1 MLIIVN
7 FLMLLFLFGIL
18 GKAADLAVRNIK
30 YIASVLK
37 VRLFVF
43 GILLGLITTLPELS
57 LGLNTIVNRAGAISV
72 GNLLGG
78 IIVILCFILGINL
91 LLNRKIETDGRL
103 AFLIPVVLLM
113 LTPIFLGLDGRYGVF
128 DGLVMIAFYVGLIF
142 HLHRLNHFSNNS
154 YVGIA
159 NKNKIAKSIFL
170 SIFYVILIVVASHW
184 IVEITLKLLEY
195 MEISQMIVGFTVFAL
210 GTNLPEISIA
220 FTSWRKKTSELSLS
234 HLISSAFTNVLVLGI
249 LAVINPIFFNVDY
262 SYYVVAIFLILTL
275 ALFFWF
281 YYSGKK
287 MDRKEGIML
296 LIVYFMFILANVC
309 FIFLS

>member
-103 AFLIPVVLLM
+103 AFLTPVVLLM

-159 NKNKIAKSIFL
+159 NRDKIAKSIFL

-262 SYYVVAIFLILTL
+262 SYYVMAVFLILTL

-287 MDRKEGIML
+287 MDRKEGVML
-296 LIVYFMFILANVC
+296 LVVYLMFILANVC